1 MVQPRSALIIGA
13 SRGLGWGLAR
23 EFTRQDW
30 SVIATVRDTH
40 RRTALHSLQAES
52 GGALEIERVDI
63 TKPDE
68 IAALRA
74 RLLGRRFDL
83 LFVAAGVTNDTTQT
97 IGEVATDEFVRVM
110 VTNALSPLRVI
121 EQFLDLVTPVG
132 QVAVMSS
139 ELGSVTDNT
148 DGGWEVYRAS
158 KASLNTLMRCL
169 VARRT
174 ADTRTYYVIAPG
186 WVRTDMGGPSA
197 PLDID
202 TSVRGV
208 IYAMRA
214 RVGTRGL
221 VFVDYRNELLPW

>member
-1 MVQPRSALIIGA
+1 
-13 SRGLGWGLAR
+13 
-23 EFTRQDW
+23 
-30 SVIATVRDTH
+30 VRDGPTSVCSDH
-40 RRTALHSLQAES
+40 RCISWPRLGVSPRIHSTR
-52 GGALEIERVDI
+52 LERHRHR
-63 TKPDE
+63 P
-68 IAALRA
+68 
-74 RLLGRRFDL
+74 GY
-83 LFVAAGVTNDTTQT
+83 VAAGVTNDTTQT